1 MPVFGSVFR
10 RNPVEG
16 CRFRQ
21 IRRPAHG
28 TRYLQRIISLVSKSL
43 DWVVNISSLIAAQ
56 VRPVFDL
63 GKDAA
68 FPSGGSIMTT
78 HPSNHAGTSSSA
90 STNTAP
96 PETRRQQSLWSGIG
110 ASRLREALAEMVKAT
125 KPSAPAIDFGRYVRR
140 EVDLAPDSAAGVL
153 AMGKF
158 LRLDPVGKAIENCE
172 TSIQELR
179 DETAAI
185 RRQRPSR
192 RKKRYGGRGEKKDAD
207 YWLSQ
212 LQEAVMKELKVEG
225 FQRKE
230 VHAQLVDRVYSL
242 AADDLA
248 RAICDRFGK
257 KKKQKIISGRTI
269 RRGDTQWQRLPNG
282 KRKKTG
288 VTYHSTRYEEWKSH
302 RIRAGVESELVGG
315 SCDDAAGGDSDN
327 RAVSLFDGSN
337 KAVTRRDAT
346 LDEVRDKKMTA
357 HAGGRGTLRLRKAKD
372 NGEEHVDRVEQDA
385 DELLRSAG
393 LNPDNVRG

>member
-1 MPVFGSVFR
+1 
-10 RNPVEG
+10 
-16 CRFRQ
+16 
-21 IRRPAHG
+21 
-28 TRYLQRIISLVSKSL
+28 
-43 DWVVNISSLIAAQ
+43 
-56 VRPVFDL
+56 
-63 GKDAA
+63 
-68 FPSGGSIMTT
+68 MTT
-78 HPSNHAGTSSSA
+78 HLSNHAGTSSSA

-96 PETRRQQSLWSGIG
+96 QETCRPPSPWSGV
-110 ASRLREALAEMVKAT
+110 APSKLREALAEVAKAT
-125 KPSAPAIDFGRYVRR
+125 KPSSPAIDFGRYVRR
-140 EVDLAPDSAAGVL
+140 KVDLAPDSAAGVF

-158 LRLDPVGKAIENCE
+158 LRLDPVGKAIGNCE
-172 TSIQELR
+172 AAIQELR

-192 RKKRYGGRGEKKDAD
+192 RKNKYGGRGEKKNPD

-212 LQEAVMKELKVEG
+212 LEQAVIKELKVKG

-230 VHAQLVDRVYSL
+230 VHTQLIDRVYSL

-248 RAICDRFGK
+248 RAICDRFGN

-269 RRGDTQWQRLPNG
+269 RRGDTQWQRLPDG

-288 VTYHSTRYEEWKSH
+288 VTYHSSRYEEWKIH

-315 SCDDAAGGDSDN
+315 SCDDAAGCDGDN
-327 RAVSLFDGSN
+327 RAVSLLDGSN

-346 LDEVRDKKMTA
+346 LVEVRDKKMTA
-357 HAGGRGTLRLRKAKD
+357 HVGGRGALRLSKAKNSD
-372 NGEEHVDRVEQDA
+372 EENVDRIERDA

-393 LNPDNVRG
+393 LNPDNVHG